1 MSYQIVVEMGGE
13 RVRTLADIVPT
24 SGPLKMLIIVKTPAP
39 VSVEAGHYF
48 QGKQGKMF
56 WSKLREYG
64 LLNVPRG
71 RYEDEVLLDHGYGL
85 TDIVKLPRAYGSEPS
100 GAEYRDNLPRVQR
113 LIVELEPRVLLFVYK
128 GVLDK
133 ILKFSYG
140 RKDKT
145 RYGYNPDL
153 NGLFNAKVF
162 TFPMPA
168 TPCGADEARK
178 AMDDLR
184 RELDA

>member
-1 MSYQIVVEMGGE
+1 MNYQTVVEVGGQ
-13 RVRTLADIVPT
+13 RVKTLADILPA
-24 SGPLKMLIIVKTPAP
+24 SGPVKMLIIAKTPAP

-48 QGKQGKMF
+48 RGRQGKMF

-64 LLNVPRG
+64 LLSVPPG
-71 RYEDEVLLDHGYGL
+71 RYEDEVLLDHNYGL
-85 TDIVKLPRAYGSEPS
+85 TDVVKLPREYGSEPS
-100 GAEYRDNLPRVQR
+100 GAEYRDNLPRVRQ
-113 LIVELEPRVLLFVYK
+113 LILELEPRVLLFVYK

-133 ILKFSYG
+133 ILKFAYTC
-140 RKDKT
+140 REKA

-162 TFPMPA
+162 TFPMPG
-168 TPCGADEARK
+168 TPCGAGEARK
-178 AMDDLR
+178 AMADLK